1 MSGCNGLRALN
12 QYDVRPGK
20 KVSYHQLYTLDFRA
34 SRAEHGVWRAGIGSK
49 RQPPGCTELKSGAN
63 CVQHA
68 ALELLT
74 GLVRASKVKVS
85 QMSVKKIQIGQL
97 WRKND
102 TGDVY
107 LVTRVYSEALSTIVV
122 LRKSGAEDEA
132 LTRLR
137 AENTPKGAG
146 IPGYSPAQDEEKF

>member
-1 MSGCNGLRALN
+1 MLAYNGLHGLN
-12 QYDVRPGK
+12 HYDVGLGK
-20 KVSYHQLYTLDFRA
+20 KVSCQRRYAWDLHPSKANQEVCRTRLDSEEQR
-34 SRAEHGVWRAGIGSK
+34 
-49 RQPPGCTELKSGAN
+49 PGCAEMKSGTK
-63 CVQHA
+63 CVQKA
-68 ALELLT
+68 ALEWLT
-74 GLVRASKVKVS
+74 LITLASTVSVRE
-85 QMSVKKIQIGQL
+85 MSVKKIQIGQL

-137 AENTPKGAG
+137 AESTPKGPG
-146 IPGYSPAQDEEKF
+146 IPGYSPAQDEENF